1 MTITVVGGESS
12 GLASMV
18 ADLIEQ
24 NLARD
29 HTRMALLR
37 RSVAVLDAP
46 DADVTVFLRIERDG
60 VRVGD
65 GDVPDAHL
73 RIRSDSGR
81 LLDLTIAPL
90 RGGFPDPLRPEGR
103 AIVAGFSG
111 GIVGSPQTVRDQLI
125 DVLQGTGARRQSPDL
140 RHARLRRPGRLR
152 PGHRGHHRE
161 PRAQAGDVASA
172 GGGRRPGA
180 SRTRW

>member
-1 MTITVVGGESS
+1 MTITVVGGEPS

-29 HTRMALLR
+29 PARRALLR
-37 RSVAVLDAP
+37 GSVAVLDAP
-46 DADVTVFLRIERDG
+46 DADVTVFVRIDRDG

-81 LLDLTIAPL
+81 LLDLTTAPL
-90 RGGFPDPLRPEGR
+90 RWGLPDLLRPEGR
-103 AIVAGFSG
+103 AIVGDLLRGRFRIQG
-111 GIVGSPQTVRDQLI
+111 LLLHPLRLVRLTKLLSVAD
-125 DVLQGTGARRQSPDL
+125 
-140 RHARLRRPGRLR
+140 
-152 PGHRGHHRE
+152 
-161 PRAQAGDVASA
+161 GD
-172 GGGRRPGA
+172 R
-180 SRTRW
+180 

>member
-1 MTITVVGGESS
+1 MTVTVVGGEPS

-29 HTRMALLR
+29 PTRTALLR

-46 DADVTVFLRIERDG
+46 DADVTVFLRIERGD

-65 GDVPDAHL
+65 GDVPDAHV

-81 LLDLTIAPL
+81 LLDLTTAPL
-90 RGGFPDPLRPEGR
+90 RAGLPDPLRPEGR
-103 AIVAGFSG
+103 AIVG
-111 GIVGSPQTVRDQLI
+111 
-125 DVLQGTGARRQSPDL
+125 DL
-140 RHARLRRPGRLR
+140 LRRRIRIRGLLWHPLRLVR
-152 PGHRGHHRE
+152 LTKLLSV
-161 PRAQAGDVASA
+161 ADGD
-172 GGGRRPGA
+172 R
-180 SRTRW
+180 